1 MKVLE
6 VEVGKMQKIYF
17 YWELPHGNSRFGRII
32 IPKDEKGA
40 FSGFYQSIPE
50 ALTVY
55 FASRGKRLIQIAN
68 LRREGHNETYTEF
81 YYSALVE
88 VE

>member
-1 MKVLE
+1 MVWLE
-6 VEVGKMQKIYF
+6 KAKILKKIYF
-17 YWELPHGNSRFGRII
+17 YWELPKGNSRYGRITV
-32 IPKDEKGA
+32 PKDEKGA
-40 FSGFYQSIPE
+40 FRGFYQSIPE

-81 YYSALVE
+81 YYLAE
-88 VE
+88 VEIE

>member
-1 MKVLE
+1 
-6 VEVGKMQKIYF
+6 MQTKIYF
-17 YWELPHGNSRFGRII
+17 YWELPKGNSRYGRITV
-32 IPKDEKGA
+32 PKDEKGA
-40 FSGFYQSIPE
+40 FRGFYQSIPE

-55 FASRGKRLIQIAN
+55 FASRGKRLIQIYR
-68 LRREGHNETYTEF
+68 LERQGHNESYDEF

>member
-1 MKVLE
+1 MSW
-6 VEVGKMQKIYF
+6 VEILKKIYF
-17 YWELPHGNSRFGRII
+17 YWELPKGKSRFGKITV
-32 IPKDEKGA
+32 PKDEIGA

-55 FASRGKRLIQIAN
+55 FATRGKKLLQIYK
-68 LRREGHNETYTEF
+68 LTREGHNESYDEF

-88 VE
+88 VQ